1 MESFFLS
8 KKLCQTF
15 IQKLLESGANVL
27 RNKVEFDIL
36 MSELFIWRKLM
47 LSKVLSFGL
56 NGIDGLAIEI
66 ESDIVGGLP
75 HFDIVG
81 LGDTAVKEAKERVKS
96 AIRNSGYEYPA
107 KHYTINLAP
116 ADLKKEGPQFDLG
129 IAVGILSASE
139 QITIK
144 KYKDFVFLGELSL
157 DGSIKRVRGVL
168 PILISALKNGLKKI
182 ILPKENA
189 EEARFIKGLEI
200 YAFGHLREVV
210 DFLQEEDS
218 SKYKPVEAKSFEDVK
233 VAISNKLD
241 FENVK
246 GQKVAKRALEIAAA
260 GGHNV
265 IMVGPPGS
273 GKSMLA
279 KCFSGILPDL
289 TFEEALE
296 VTKIHS
302 VAGVLDL
309 SAGIITERPFRTPH
323 HTATTISLTGGGSH
337 SKPGEI
343 SLAHNGVLYLDEF
356 PEYSRQL
363 IETLRQ
369 PLEDGTI
376 TVARANQTVT
386 YPSSF
391 TLIASMNPCPC
402 GNYGAKDREC
412 KCSPVQIHKYL
423 AKISG
428 PIMDRID
435 IQVEVDNIAYSDL
448 HTKEKEECSADI
460 KKRVDGAREI
470 QLKRFEGTKTFSNA
484 KMSVAQTKKFCTLS
498 SDCQTLMEQAFST
511 LKLSA
516 RAHDRILRVARTIA
530 DLEGESEILPQHLA
544 EAISYRGLDRKYW
557 SV

>member
-1 MESFFLS
+1 M
-8 KKLCQTF
+8 
-15 IQKLLESGANVL
+15 
-27 RNKVEFDIL
+27 FDIICVIC
-36 MSELFIWRKLM
+36 EVKM

-56 NGIDGLAIEI
+56 VGIEGFAVEI
-66 ESDIVGGLP
+66 ETDILGGVP
-75 HFDIVG
+75 GFDIVG
-81 LGDTAVKEAKERVKS
+81 LGDTAVKESKERVKS
-96 AIRNSGYEYPA
+96 AIRNSGLEYPV

-116 ADLKKEGPQFDLG
+116 ADIKKEGPLYDLG

-139 QITIK
+139 QIVNK
-144 KYKDFVFLGELSL
+144 NYKQYIYLGELSL
-157 DGSIKRVRGVL
+157 DGSIKKVRGVL
-168 PILISALKNGLKKI
+168 PILISARSLGFKKVI
-182 ILPKENA
+182 IPKENE
-189 EEARFIKGLEI
+189 EEARYIDGMEI
-200 YAFGHLREVV
+200 YAIKNLKEVV
-210 DFLQEEDS
+210 DFLNEENEFPIQ
-218 SKYKPVEAKSFEDVK
+218 KLEIKSFEEVSK
-233 VAISNKLD
+233 RAINNLD

-246 GQKVAKRALEIAAA
+246 GQVQAKRALEIAAA

-265 IMVGPPGS
+265 LMIGPPGS

-302 VAGVLDL
+302 VAGELDL
-309 SAGIITERPFRTPH
+309 KKGIITQRPFRTPH
-323 HTATTISLTGGGSH
+323 HTATTISLTGGGNH

-356 PEYSRQL
+356 PEYQRSL

-376 TVARANQTVT
+376 TVARALQTIT
-386 YPSSF
+386 YPSNF

-402 GNYGAKDREC
+402 GNYGSKDREC

-423 AKISG
+423 SKISG

-435 IQVEVDNIAYSDL
+435 IQVEVDNISFDEL
-448 HTKEKEECSADI
+448 NNNEKEECTASI
-460 KKRVDGAREI
+460 KQRVDKARTI
-470 QLKRFEGTKTFSNA
+470 QLERFKDGKTFSNA
-484 KMSVAQTKKFCTLS
+484 KMSVPQMKKFCHLS
-498 SDCQTLMEQAFST
+498 KECQKLMEMAFNN

-516 RAHDRILRVARTIA
+516 RAHDRILKVARTIA
-530 DLEGESEILPQHLA
+530 DLEGQSEILPAHIA

-557 SV
+557 SI